1 LDGLGTGPY
10 AGRCWQSLDFGGRAR
25 NRKTGHMGYG
35 AGLVIF
41 WKMSFQPELV
51 FVRLQM
57 LLKFG

>member
-1 LDGLGTGPY
+1 
-10 AGRCWQSLDFGGRAR
+10 
-25 NRKTGHMGYG
+25 MGYG